1 MTADESLIKGLGGPA
16 KVAELLGYDKAGG
29 VQRVHNWCKRGI
41 PARIKVQHPDLF
53 LRPAAATQPPADQQE
68 DRRAA

>member
-1 MTADESLIKGLGGPA
+1 MSADDESLIKGLGGPA

-53 LRPAAATQPPADQQE
+53 MKLPAPAAAANQLETRD
-68 DRRAA
+68 AA